1 MYSFRLMGRDV
12 YWKQDRGLRVLPWL
26 PSNFY
31 LIPSPFVGSSGGEA
45 WCGFQNFHNS
55 GRTYWVLL
63 FSSLW
68 GTHLAVWDLILSR
81 CYHLAAALSLSSI
94 FLSLDVVYLFW
105 WVLESSSDGCWTTS
119 LILVFSQEE
128 ISACPSILP
137 SWTRSLNLFSSLF
150 FTSLC
155 VYSLRIYF
163 LGLPYFLF
171 LPFFL
176 SLLFLNF
183 SFTGCFSFRNL

>member
-1 MYSFRLMGRDV
+1 MGRDV

-45 WCGFQNFHNS
+45 WRGFQNFHNS
-55 GRTYWVLL
+55 RRTYWVLL
-63 FSSLW
+63 LSSLW
-68 GTHLAVWDLILSR
+68 ASHLAGMGFDFIMLLPSR
-81 CYHLAAALSLSSI
+81 CSFVFVQLLLV
-94 FLSLDVVYLFW
+94 FGCGVYFW
-105 WVLESSSDGCWTTS
+105 WVPESSSDGCWTTS
-119 LILVFSQEE
+119 LMLVFSQEE

-155 VYSLRIYF
+155 VYCLRIYF
-163 LGLPYFLF
+163 LSLPYFLF

-176 SLLFLNF
+176 SLLFKNF
-183 SFTGCFSFRNL
+183 SFKVCLSFRNL